1 GSLGFDLETAVDVI
15 LIDTK
20 IQKIPSTAVGPLYNK
35 DSGIGGLL
43 VGLSSARIKGLLIL
57 PGVIDADYTGCIYIM
72 AHTVSPPMH
81 IPKGSRIAQIIPLQ
95 NPLRPLTQTAEY
107 RGDQGFGSSGAAV
120 CFSVKM
126 EQQSMMRITMS
137 KQGKAQSINAM
148 LDTGADVTII
158 S

>member
-1 GSLGFDLETAVDVI
+1 GSLGFDLETAVDVT

-20 IQKIPSTAVGPLYNK
+20 VQKIPSTAVRLLYNK

-43 VGLSSARIKGLLIL
+43 VGRSSAGVKGLLVL
-57 PGVIDADYTGCIYIM
+57 PGVIDTDYAGRIYIM
-72 AHTVSPPMH
+72 VHTVSPPMH
-81 IPKGSRIAQIIPLQ
+81 IPKGSRIAQIVPLQ
-95 NPLRPLTQTAEY
+95 NPLSPLTRTAVY

-126 EQQSMMRITMS
+126 EQWPMMRITMS
-137 KQGKAQSINAM
+137 QQGKAQNINAM